1 MNVAERLQ
9 AMGRDLGDQESQV
22 KNLVSGALQRQLDE
36 DFLLEHLGAH
46 SVRGRREKVEIYQL
60 KGMAKDSPSEG
71 QISGF

>member
-22 KNLVSGALQRQLDE
+22 KILVSGALQWQLDE

-60 KGMAKDSPSEG
+60 KSMAKDSPSEG
-71 QISGF
+71 